1 MKHRRPYSIGKLG
14 MYALEL
20 HVLLFMLLVIVV
32 LAIAVAVFGD
42 EEAAG
47 EQLDN
52 DALEIEVADIPV
64 AATLAATSYELGTNA
79 RIPEIPPAEEPE
91 PVYEEQ
97 VYEEYYEEPVYEWG
111 YEEPV
116 YYAPAPLYSG
126 GTDLKTDG
134 VVYGDDGTRYTW
146 YSQNI
151 LPGGGLDIPGR
162 SVSEEGYVTDGDG
175 RIAVAS
181 SDYAYGTELG
191 TPWGDA
197 VVYDTGCAS
206 GTVDVY
212 TNW

>member
-1 MKHRRPYSIGKLG
+1 MKHHRPYSID
-14 MYALEL
+14 
-20 HVLLFMLLVIVV
+20 VLLFMVLVVVV

-47 EQLDN
+47 EPINSDTF
-52 DALEIEVADIPV
+52 EIEVANIPV
-64 AATLAATSYELGTNA
+64 AKAALAATSYELGTNT

-91 PVYEEQ
+91 PVF
-97 VYEEYYEEPVYEWG
+97 EEYYEEPVYSWG

-116 YYAPAPLYSG
+116 YYAPEPSYYG
-126 GTDLKTDG
+126 GSNLQTDG

-146 YSQNI
+146 YSQNV

-175 RIAVAS
+175 NIAVAS
-181 SDYAYGTELG
+181 SDYAYGTQLE

-212 TNW
+212 TDW